1 MYISIIQNIPSVI
14 FVLFMGS
21 WSDRNGRKIPL
32 ILPLVGS
39 LVGTLVCLI
48 NAWIWWLNPAHIL
61 VSSVPRALTGGSK
74 SFMMVC
80 YSYITDISSDD
91 SRTTRIAF
99 LDVMFMAGP
108 PMAYFLSDILFKT
121 VGYTGV
127 YSISSVML
135 LFCIIYTIFIL
146 KETRGPFA
154 SEESLPESIETSKKY
169 SKFFNVEH
177 FKETLN
183 IITKRR
189 QNRNRIL
196 LLMVLIC
203 LMNFR
208 SGIMGIDYLYTKIK
222 FSWDYSEFT
231 HWSIVYYISMAAG
244 ESIILPF
251 LSSFLHFGEY
261 ILGTLGSISRIACCA
276 VQAAGVSCIAE
287 IPLSVVRS
295 KISKLSYSD
304 DIGKTFSMLASWES
318 IVPAL
323 SYPLYTLVYN
333 TTLKVFPGA
342 VFFITVFFFLI
353 CGTSLFILFLKE
365 NFEAVSEDYNS
376 ETGCLL
382 PKK

>member
-1 MYISIIQNIPSVI
+1 
-14 FVLFMGS
+14 
-21 WSDRNGRKIPL
+21 
-32 ILPLVGS
+32 
-39 LVGTLVCLI
+39 
-48 NAWIWWLNPAHIL
+48 
-61 VSSVPRALTGGSK
+61 
-74 SFMMVC
+74 MMVC

-154 SEESLPESIETSKKY
+154 SEESLPESIENSKKY
-169 SKFFNVEH
+169 STFFNVEH

-183 IITKRR
+183 IIVKRR
-189 QNRNRIL
+189 QNRNTIL
-196 LLMVLIC
+196 LLMILIC

-208 SGIMGIDYLYTKIK
+208 SGIMGIDYLFTKIK
-222 FSWDYSEFT
+222 FSWNYSEFT

-244 ESIILPF
+244 ESLILPF
-251 LSSFLHFGEY
+251 LSSFLHLGEY

-276 VQAAGVSCIAE
+276 VQGFSSSSLDFYIAAGVSCIAE

-295 KISKLSYSD
+295 KISKLSFSD

-333 TTLKVFPGA
+333 TTIKVFPGA
-342 VFFITVFFFLI
+342 VFFITVVIFFI

-365 NFEAVSEDYNS
+365 NFEVNEDYNS